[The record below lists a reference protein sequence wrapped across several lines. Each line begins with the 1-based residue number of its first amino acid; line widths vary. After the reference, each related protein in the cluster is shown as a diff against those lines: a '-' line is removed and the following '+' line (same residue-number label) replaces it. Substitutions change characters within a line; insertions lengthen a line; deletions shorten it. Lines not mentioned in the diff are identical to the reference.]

1 MSRSISFGKSSS
13 VKNLVIQCIIRTL
26 VASFIAFMI
35 YVSITIIMVGAQT
48 KEIGYTI
55 LYSEDGEN
63 FTEVY
68 THYSEDGEDTRYAD
82 YDGKELYYKTAVRST
97 LSEKTNNVIRWVSQA
112 LAFILWASM
121 IYSTVWKAGD
131 TDVSM
136 EEPDKKQIILKA
148 LKSGFIADIPFA
160 VSYLVLVITS
170 VFKILP
176 GYVRVHKII
185 TFYMF
190 AFNDVLI
197 KGTGNG
203 FEITF
208 WGILGAAIT
217 LLPLPIFCTTAY
229 YMGKKH
235 ISIKEKLIYK
245 KED

>member
-13 VKNLVIQCIIRTL
+13 VKNMAVQCIIRTL
-26 VASFIAFMI
+26 VAAFIAFMI
-35 YVSITIIMVGAQT
+35 YVSITIIMVGAKT

-63 FTEVY
+63 FTEIY
-68 THYSEDGEDTRYAD
+68 THYFEDGEDARYAD
-82 YDGKELYYKTAVRST
+82 YDGKELYYKTSVRST
-97 LSEKTNNVIRWVSQA
+97 LSDKTNNNIRWISQTF
-112 LAFILWASM
+112 AFILWVSM
-121 IYSTVWKAGD
+121 IYGTVWKAGD

-136 EEPDKKQIILKA
+136 KEPTKREILLKGLKA
-148 LKSGFIADIPFA
+148 GLFADIPFA
-160 VSYLVLVITS
+160 VSYLVLVVTS
-170 VFKILP
+170 IFKIFP
-176 GYVRVHKII
+176 SFPRVHKII

-190 AFNDVLI
+190 AFNDVFI

-217 LLPLPIFCTTAY
+217 LLPLPIFCTVAY

-235 ISIKEKLIYK
+235 IAIKEKLIYK